1 MTFEFEVEKVL
12 QNYRSNKKFNL
23 TRLKAE
29 TFVEN
34 LRDWSELKNLGEI
47 EQWFLEMKKNCAM
60 EVNKIPLKDLRKW
73 SIKSNQA
80 SIEHATKSF
89 FSIIGLRISN
99 TAFREVGISG
109 WDQPILKEKNNNG
122 GIVGIIRK
130 KTNSIPY
137 YLLEAKA
144 EPGNPDIIQLS
155 PCFQATYSNINQAH
169 GGRKP
174 NLHEI
179 FTNTKKKNFK
189 VLFNK
194 LMSEDGGRL
203 FKKKNRG
210 MIIEVPEKFKIKMN
224 ENFIWLSLYQIK
236 MLIKQR
242 SWVNPHVRS
251 LISHL

>member
-1 MTFEFEVEKVL
+1 MTFEFEVKKILE
-12 QNYRSNKKFNL
+12 NYKDIKKFNL

-29 TFVEN
+29 NFVEN
-34 LRDWSELKNLGEI
+34 LKDWSELSSLKDI
-47 EQWFLEMKKNCAM
+47 EKWFQKKKKNCSM
-60 EVNKIPLKDLRKW
+60 EIQKIPLKELRKW
-73 SIKSNQA
+73 SIKNNQGL
-80 SIEHATKSF
+80 IEHETKNF

-99 TAFREVGISG
+99 TPFREVGTSG
-109 WDQPILKEKNNNG
+109 WDQPILKERNNNG
-122 GIVGIIRK
+122 GIVGIVRK
-130 KTNSIPY
+130 KINSIPY

-174 NLHEI
+174 NLYKI
-179 FTNTKKKNFK
+179 FVNSKNNNFK
-189 VLFNK
+189 ILFNQ

-203 FKKKNRG
+203 YRKKNRG
-210 MIIEVPEKFKIKMN
+210 MIIQVPEKYKVEMS
-224 ENFIWLSLYQIK
+224 ENFIWLSLFQIK
-236 MLIKQR
+236 RLIKKN

>member
-1 MTFEFEVEKVL
+1 MTFELEVEKIL
-12 QNYRSNKKFNL
+12 KNYHSNKKFNL

-29 TFVEN
+29 AFVEN
-34 LRDWSELKNLGEI
+34 LKDWSELSNLKDI
-47 EQWFLEMKKNCAM
+47 EKWFLKKKKNCAM
-60 EVNKIPLKDLRKW
+60 EVKKIPLRELRKW
-73 SIKSNQA
+73 SIKSNQEIIA
-80 SIEHATKSF
+80 HETKSF

-99 TAFREVGISG
+99 TAFREVGDTG

-130 KTNSIPY
+130 KINSIPY

-144 EPGNPDIIQLS
+144 EPGNPDIIQFS

-174 NLHEI
+174 YLHEV
-179 FTNTKKKNFK
+179 FTNSKKNNFK
-189 VLFNK
+189 ILFNQ

-210 MIIEVPEKFKIKMN
+210 MIIEVSEKFKIKLN
-224 ENFIWLSLYQIK
+224 ENFIWLTLFQIK
-236 MLIKQR
+236 KLIKDK

>member
-1 MTFEFEVEKVL
+1 MSFEFEVEKIL
-12 QNYRSNKKFNL
+12 ANYKDCKKFNL
-23 TRLKAE
+23 TKLKAE
-29 TFVEN
+29 NFVEN
-34 LRDWSELKNLGEI
+34 LKDWSEFSSLKDI
-47 EQWFLEMKKNCAM
+47 EKWFLKMKKNCTM
-60 EVNKIPLKDLRKW
+60 EIKKIPLRELRKW
-73 SIKSNQA
+73 SIKKNQEL
-80 SIEHATKSF
+80 IDHETKSF

-99 TAFREVGISG
+99 TTFREVGAFG

-130 KTNSIPY
+130 KINSIPY

-174 NLHEI
+174 NLHKI
-179 FTNTKKKNFK
+179 FVNSKNKNFK
-189 VLFNK
+189 ILFNQ

-203 FKKKNRG
+203 YKKKNRG
-210 MIIEVPEKFKIKMN
+210 KIIEVPEKYKIEMRD
-224 ENFIWLSLYQIK
+224 NFIWLSLFQIK
-236 MLIKQR
+236 KLIKQK